1 MTGEDALQP
10 PSYYFT
16 KPAVAP
22 TDPNAST
29 CQPPPDGAQ
38 RFSRRVRG
46 ISAQNNPNIAK
57 LKSDT
62 TATSSAQPPYRM
74 ITKRIRFRR
83 STLPKSVSPWCR
95 SRRRRYRKVVVYV
108 DENGKELSAL
118 DMHKR
123 TKAGT
128 PQLAAETEKRIESAA
143 SDKAAKRARTLSSP
157 STDTRSR
164 RSSVNTYTP
173 AAEEP
178 SVAEVCELFNEG
190 SMSHIC
196 QMLPKPL

>member
-1 MTGEDALQP
+1 MTGEEALEP

-46 ISAQNNPNIAK
+46 ISAQNNPNIAHDTSEK
-57 LKSDT
+57 LKLDT
-62 TATSSAQPPYRM
+62 TDTSSAQPPYRM

-95 SRRRRYRKVVVYV
+95 SRRPRYRKVIVYV

-128 PQLAAETEKRIESAA
+128 PQLAAETEKKIKSPA
-143 SDKAAKRARTLSSP
+143 SDKATKRARILSSP
-157 STDTRSR
+157 SSDTRSR
-164 RSSVNTYTP
+164 RSSVNTCIP

-178 SVAEVCELFNEG
+178 SVAEVYKVFNE
-190 SMSHIC
+190 
-196 QMLPKPL
+196 L